1 MKYEA
6 GTVLMVETLQRGC
19 PVVRPAIVI
28 DENDYGDIRV
38 MFGATQY
45 RNLTADLNWNLKK
58 APEAGDF
65 VVARPRELE
74 AMGLPQ
80 ATRFSWKTR
89 TWTQASKI
97 KGVLGK
103 MAKSVSDKAI
113 LSGMA
118 WNV

>member
-1 MKYEA
+1 MQYEA

-28 DENDYGDIRV
+28 EENDYGDIRV
-38 MFGATQY
+38 MFGTSQY
-45 RNLTADLNWNLKK
+45 RNLEADMHWDLKK

-65 VVARPRELE
+65 IVARARELD
-74 AMGLPQ
+74 AMGLPH

-89 TWTQASKI
+89 TWTQADKI

-103 MAKSVSDKAI
+103 MAKSISDKAI